1 VKSILDFKQR
11 GGVGKSMPRP
21 IQERIANLRKE
32 IAQINEEN
40 LLYMKGG
47 SKPPGA
53 GDHERRLQRLQEIL
67 DELTSLTDW
76 RKT

>member
-1 VKSILDFKQR
+1 MAMRPSASPSLHKEVKLILDFKQR
-11 GGVGKSMPRP
+11 GSVGRSMPRP

-40 LLYMKGG
+40 LLYVKGG

-53 GDHERRLQRLQEIL
+53 
-67 DELTSLTDW
+67 TD
-76 RKT
+76 RY